1 MKQTIHEFTDTLEK
15 KAIEARQAIIDLKD
29 LKAVSDSEESVLHKS
44 DLSESEM
51 DLEEDKIRLLK

>member
-1 MKQTIHEFTDTLEK
+1 MKQTIHEFTDNLEK